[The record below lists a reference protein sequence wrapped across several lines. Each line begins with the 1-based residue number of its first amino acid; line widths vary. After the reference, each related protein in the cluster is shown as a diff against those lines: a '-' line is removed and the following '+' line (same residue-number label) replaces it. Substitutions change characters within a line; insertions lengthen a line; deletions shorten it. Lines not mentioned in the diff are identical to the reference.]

1 MLFNKKI
8 VCIIPARLASTRF
21 PQKILTMLNEK
32 PLLQWVWQ
40 AAQRVPFFD
49 DIRFAIDAPE
59 TAELL
64 KSFGASFEMT
74 SVSCNSGAD
83 RLVELQQSKRV
94 KGDVWVN
101 WQGDEPFA
109 TATMIEQLLQSIDI
123 NDTDMWTLKK
133 RITKPDDITSP
144 NIAKVV
150 CGAHSQ
156 ALYFSRSPI
165 PFFRDEKDI
174 DLLVQKNVYYKHV
187 GLYAYTSEALEKIAH
202 LPKDNLLENA
212 EKLEQLRFLA
222 HGLRIKLHETDTEV
236 IGIDTQ
242 ADLLNA
248 EKYAKNI
255 VF

>member
-21 PQKILTMLNEK
+21 PEKILTMLNGK
-32 PLLQWVWQ
+32 PLLQWVWE

-49 DIRFAIDAPE
+49 DIRFAIDAPQ

-64 KSFGASFEMT
+64 KSFGAQFDMT
-74 SVSCNSGAD
+74 SVLCNSGAE
-83 RLVELQQSKRV
+83 RLVELQQSGRV
-94 KGDVWVN
+94 KSDIWVN

-109 TATMIEQLLQSIDI
+109 TSTMIEQLLQSIDKD
-123 NDTDMWTLKK
+123 DTDMWTLKK
-133 RITKPDDITSP
+133 RITNPDDITSP

-150 CGAHSQ
+150 CGAHDQ

-174 DLLVQKNVYYKHV
+174 NLLISKNVYFKHV
-187 GLYAYTSEALEKIAH
+187 GLYAYTQEALEKIAQF
-202 LPKDNLLENA
+202 PKDNPLENA

-236 IGIDTQ
+236 MGIDTPQ
-242 ADLLNA
+242 DLLRA
-248 EKYAKNI
+248 EKFAKNNI
-255 VF
+255 F

>member
-8 VCIIPARLASTRF
+8 VCIIPARLASARF
-21 PQKILTMLNEK
+21 PQKILSMLNNK

-59 TAELL
+59 TATLL

-74 SVSCNSGAD
+74 SISCNSGAE
-83 RLVELQQSKRV
+83 RLVELHQSNRI
-94 KGDVWVN
+94 KGDIWVN

-109 TATMIEQLLQSIDI
+109 TTIMIEQLLQSINT
-123 NDTDMWTLKK
+123 NDADMWTLKK
-133 RITKPDDITSP
+133 RIINPEDISSP

-150 CGAHSQ
+150 CGVNGQ

-165 PFFRDEKDI
+165 PFFRDEKNI
-174 DLLVQKNVYYKHV
+174 NLLVQKNVYYKHV
-187 GLYAYTSEALEKIAH
+187 GLYAYTSTALEKIAH
-202 LPKDNLLENA
+202 FPQNNLLESA

-222 HGLRIKLHETDTEV
+222 HGLRIKLHETETEV

-242 ADLLNA
+242 ADLLKA
-248 EKYAKNI
+248 EKYAKNNI
-255 VF
+255 F